1 MSRQL
6 CFAALKTLTV
16 LAVALINL
24 PVMADGK
31 GFRSLLAAPLDLS
44 INANLSAKVIQPDAG
59 HISVHLNN
67 GTTQQ
72 IKVPAAEPEGRQR
85 LEAADFN
92 FDGHMDLAL
101 VTAVGM
107 VNERYQLFLFNPAIS
122 SFRPLKLNT
131 GTNFPN
137 GSCEELSS
145 IQTKAIERTLL
156 SHCRSGAIWYTD
168 AYRYGPD
175 QKLYLYLYQT
185 QHFLPHW
192 LPLVMDY
199 DDSSDGPTWL
209 VQTFDPTGKKT
220 AQQITAYEG
229 GSASLMVQRERLALH
244 EKPDTTPTH
253 RYLVKG
259 DQVKVDD
266 LSDDEQ
272 WLKVEFTNPKKGVI
286 VGWVAVE
293 DIAPARH
300 EQP

>member
-1 MSRQL
+1 MNQKLR
-6 CFAALKTLTV
+6 FTVINAWTV
-16 LAVALINL
+16 LVVALT
-24 PVMADGK
+24 
-31 GFRSLLAAPLDLS
+31 SLSVLAGDQGSDSMLAEPLDFK
-44 INANLSAKVIQPDAG
+44 INANLSSKVIQPDAG
-59 HISVHLNN
+59 HMSVHLNN

-72 IKVPAAEPEGRQR
+72 IKLPAAELEGRQR
-85 LEAADFN
+85 LEAEDFN

-131 GTNFPN
+131 GTNSPN
-137 GSCEELSS
+137 GNCEELSS

-175 QKLYLYLYQT
+175 QKLYLYQT
-185 QHFLPHW
+185 QRFLPHW